1 MQHHLGGLQGAAQ
14 DMVEWSA
21 NMSGALTAQQQDIET
36 YLTEERKRD
45 IPPGESGL
53 VVVFVVVLR
62 CHYNCYLLTAF
73 VCTSGFISKFSY
85 ALFLFNSLHIPS
97 VYYRCTKEYGICVNK
112 YTACNHI

>member
-1 MQHHLGGLQGAAQ
+1 
-14 DMVEWSA
+14 MVEWSA

-73 VCTSGFISKFSY
+73 VRTSGFISKFSY
-85 ALFLFNSLHIPS
+85 ALFLFNSLHIHS
-97 VYYRCTKEYGICVNK
+97 VY
-112 YTACNHI
+112 